1 MNELLGIHD
10 YWAFIGAVLVFLA
23 LPGPGTF
30 CLLTSAARNGVAGGY
45 ACLGGLLLGDQAL
58 MWLAVAGVAAI
69 LQAHP
74 LAFHALQYLG
84 ACYLCYLGWRLIWPG
99 DNAAGTIVPF
109 SGFKDFKRGFFVT
122 LVNPKA
128 IIFYM
133 AFFPLFIHP
142 DSHRG
147 LSSFVAMALSI
158 LVCTILYGSLL
169 IFAGNALA
177 QRMRGSPR
185 VSDCANKMAG
195 LFLIGFG
202 VKLTVN

>member
-1 MNELLGIHD
+1 MSELLGIRD

-23 LPGPGTF
+23 LPGPGTY

-74 LAFHALQYLG
+74 LAFHALQYFG
-84 ACYLCYLGWRLIWPG
+84 AAYLCYLGWRLIWPG
-99 DNAAGTIVPF
+99 DNAGGSIVPF
-109 SGFKDFKRGFFVT
+109 SGFRDFKRGFFVT

-128 IIFYM
+128 IVFYM

-147 LSSFVAMALSI
+147 ISSFVAMALSI

-169 IFAGNALA
+169 IFAGNVLA
-177 QRMRGSPR
+177 QCMRGSPR
-185 VSDCANKMAG
+185 VSDFANKMAG

-202 VKLTVN
+202 VKLTVD